1 MNEMEMALLVDKA
14 KLWIDNCLEKE
25 EISRELN
32 RIASN
37 PNELVEAFGK
47 ELIFGTSGMR
57 GIMGY
62 GSNRMNE
69 FVVARASKGLG
80 NYLKKK
86 YSSLKSEEIKV
97 IIAYDTRL
105 NSEFFAEVTYSV
117 LRDMGIKAFMVN
129 KAAPVSYLSYTI
141 LKTNSHMGV
150 MITASH
156 NPKFYNG
163 YKVYNQWGY
172 QILDDEDGAILDE
185 ISDIPYFETEIV
197 EATAIDYVDN
207 DLIDEFLDEIH
218 TSMSKCSKTDSKS
231 LNIVYTPLNGA
242 GRDFVLSGLRKAGF
256 FNIITVESQMD
267 ADGNFTTCPVPNP
280 EKIAAYNEAFKVFD
294 RKNGDIIIATDPDC
308 DRVGVALYKGNMK
321 VLLSGNQLGLLIL
334 DYILNCKV
342 FKDGQIITSI
352 VSSPLVDKIAAEHE
366 ASVIRTLTGFKHMG
380 EKILSLEKEDKLDSF
395 VFAFEESNGYLAWD
409 FIRDKDGVS
418 TAVLVAEMAD
428 YYKSLGMTLLDKLE
442 DLYRKYG
449 TCHDKT
455 KNFFF
460 EGIDGNEKMAG
471 IMDYFRDYLGN
482 FIAGIE
488 IVNRIDYLKDDT
500 ALKANVIEYELRDG
514 TRFLVRPS
522 GTEPKLKIYLFGNK
536 DTRKTEEAIKSVI
549 DKFYN

>member
-25 EISRELN
+25 EILRELN

-172 QILDDEDGAILDE
+172 QILDDEAGAILDE

-207 DLIDEFLDEIH
+207 ELIDEFLDEIH

-428 YYKSLGMTLLDKLE
+428 YYKSLGITLLDKLE

-500 ALKANVIEYELRDG
+500 TLKANVIEYELRDG

>member
-172 QILDDEDGAILDE
+172 QILDDEAGAILDE

-207 DLIDEFLDEIH
+207 ELIDEFLDEIH

-428 YYKSLGMTLLDKLE
+428 YYKSLGITLLDKLE

-500 ALKANVIEYELRDG
+500 TLKANVIEYELRDG

>member
-172 QILDDEDGAILDE
+172 QVLDDEAGAILDE

-207 DLIDEFLDEIH
+207 ELIDEFLDEIH
-218 TSMSKCSKTDSKS
+218 TSISKCSKTDSKS

>member
-1 MNEMEMALLVDKA
+1 MNEMEIALLVDKA

-172 QILDDEDGAILDE
+172 QILDDEAGAILDE

-207 DLIDEFLDEIH
+207 ELIDEFLDEIH

-428 YYKSLGMTLLDKLE
+428 YYKSLGITLLDKLE

-500 ALKANVIEYELRDG
+500 TLKANVIEYELRDG

>member
-172 QILDDEDGAILDE
+172 QILDDEAGAILDE

-267 ADGNFTTCPVPNP
+267 ADGHFTTCPVPNP

-428 YYKSLGMTLLDKLE
+428 YYKSLGMSLLDKLE

>member
-105 NSEFFAEVTYSV
+105 NSEFFAEVTYSI

-163 YKVYNQWGY
+163 YKVYNQCGY
-172 QILDDEDGAILDE
+172 QILDDEAGAILDE

-207 DLIDEFLDEIH
+207 ELIDEFLDEIH

-380 EKILSLEKEDKLDSF
+380 EKILSLEKENKLDSF

-428 YYKSLGMTLLDKLE
+428 YYKSLGITLLDKLE

-500 ALKANVIEYELRDG
+500 TLKANVIEYELRDG